1 MKEKIEQ
8 IKKSSIEEIKKSET
22 QKELAE
28 TKVKYLGK
36 KGELTLVLRE
46 MGKLTPEER
55 PIMGK
60 LVNEVRDILE
70 EKRKRTKIKRITKKT
85 RNRKYRCYRTK

>member
-8 IKKSSIEEIKKSET
+8 IKKVQLKKSKIRNT
-22 QKELAE
+22 KELAE

-36 KGELTLVLRE
+36 KGKLTLVLRE

-70 EKRKRTKIKRITKKT
+70 EEFNKKKK
-85 RNRKYRCYRTK
+85 N

>member
-28 TKVKYLGK
+28 TK
-36 KGELTLVLRE
+36 
-46 MGKLTPEER
+46 
-55 PIMGK
+55 
-60 LVNEVRDILE
+60 
-70 EKRKRTKIKRITKKT
+70 
-85 RNRKYRCYRTK
+85 

>member
-1 MKEKIEQ
+1 
-8 IKKSSIEEIKKSET
+8 
-22 QKELAE
+22 
-28 TKVKYLGK
+28 
-36 KGELTLVLRE
+36 

-70 EKRKRTKIKRITKKT
+70 EEFNKKEKRTKIKRITKKT

>member
-28 TKVKYLGK
+28 IKVKYLGK
-36 KGELTLVLRE
+36 KGKLTLVLRE

-70 EKRKRTKIKRITKKT
+70 EEFNKKE
-85 RNRKYRCYRTK
+85 KELK

>member
-8 IKKSSIEEIKKSET
+8 IKTNSIMEIEKAET
-22 QKELAE
+22 QKELADA
-28 TKVKYLGK
+28 KVKYLGK

-46 MGKLTPEER
+46 MGKLTQEER
-55 PIMGK
+55 PVMGK

-70 EKRKRTKIKRITKKT
+70 EEFSKKEKELKYRELQKRIET
-85 RNRKYRCYRTK
+85 

>member
-8 IKKSSIEEIKKSET
+8 IKTKSIKEIEKAET
-22 QKELAE
+22 QKKLAE
-28 TKVKYLGK
+28 AKVKYLGK

-46 MGKLTPEER
+46 MWKLTPEER

-60 LVNEVRDILE
+60 MVNEVRDILE
-70 EKRKRTKIKRITKKT
+70 EEFDKK
-85 RNRKYRCYRTK
+85 